1 MKALPIF
8 ATKIVEVE
16 VGTVIED
23 GFGGRIEVTDKQAAC
38 KGDTIYVTPATN
50 SRLKESIHAHEEQ
63 PRRVPLLRGGAAR

>member
-23 GFGGRIEVTDKQAAC
+23 GCGGRIEVTDERAAC
-38 KGDTIYVTPATN
+38 KGDTIYVSPATN
-50 SRLKESIHAHEEQ
+50 SRLKESIDVYQE
-63 PRRVPLLRGGAAR
+63 